1 MKLLL
6 TRHGQSRWQTEGD
19 SAGPDAALTSLG
31 EEQAHRLGR
40 YLLQHEDLDRI
51 VTSHL
56 QRARATA
63 DILASYLDLTVEVD
77 EALREFESWDAGE
90 APLPVS
96 LWNPTPATAIH
107 PENQAFRARVQAALE
122 RLVGD
127 GTSDETV
134 LIVAHGGVVGSAL
147 REILGAPTQRLWTA
161 NTALH
166 CLEWTGEFWLVRY
179 INRQEHLP
187 RPRRS
192 T

>member
-19 SAGPDAALTSLG
+19 SAGPDAALSSLG
-31 EEQAHRLGR
+31 EVQARRLGR
-40 YLLQHEDLDRI
+40 YLLRHEDLGHI

-56 QRARATA
+56 QRARRTA
-63 DILASYLDLTVEVD
+63 DIVASYVDITVEID
-77 EALREFESWDAGE
+77 EDLREFDSWDAGQ
-90 APLPVS
+90 APMPVS
-96 LWNPTPATAIH
+96 IWNPTPATAIH
-107 PENQAFRARVQAALE
+107 PENQTFRARVISALK
-122 RLVGD
+122 RIAGD

-147 REILGAPTQRLWTA
+147 RELLGAPTQRLWTS

-179 INRQEHLP
+179 VNRQEHLP
-187 RPRRS
+187 RPLRS
-192 T
+192 A